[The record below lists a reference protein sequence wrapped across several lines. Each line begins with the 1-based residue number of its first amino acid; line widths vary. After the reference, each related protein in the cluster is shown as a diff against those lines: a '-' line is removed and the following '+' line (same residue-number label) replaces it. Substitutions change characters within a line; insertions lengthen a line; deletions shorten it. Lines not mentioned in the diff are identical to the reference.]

1 MHVVVEISAADALTC
16 GNHHQIFL
24 HNLQIVKTVIRINP
38 TGIVK
43 GGQPENFQRR
53 EIVLQGCTAIGSDVM
68 DGRQKIMVGRKIQEQ
83 LGGESETSLN
93 RLKKNAREIRDAAA
107 SMTASFPVKTV
118 ASVVHSDATGA

>member
-24 HNLQIVKTVIRINP
+24 HNLQIVETVIRINP

-43 GGQPENFQRR
+43 EGQPENFQRR
-53 EIVLQGCTAIGSDVM
+53 EIVLQGYTVTGSDVM

-83 LGGESETSLN
+83 LAGRVGDITVPIEEKCTGNQRRSGIYDSLFSGKN
-93 RLKKNAREIRDAAA
+93 RCAG
-107 SMTASFPVKTV
+107 S
-118 ASVVHSDATGA
+118 

>member
-1 MHVVVEISAADALTC
+1 MVEISAADALTC

-24 HNLQIVKTVIRINP
+24 HNLQIVETVIRINP

-53 EIVLQGCTAIGSDVM
+53 EIVLQGCTVIGSDVM

-83 LGGESETSLN
+83 LGGGESETSLN

-107 SMTASFPVKTV
+107 SMTASFPVKTD